1 MSSHAHPKPAP
12 LEMKF
17 WTPGALVLFAV
28 MLMGFCFIV
37 ARYLGGLAV
46 VSNLDN
52 QHPWGL
58 WIGIDV
64 ATGVALAAG
73 GFTTAAIA
81 HIFGRHQYEAVT
93 RPALLT
99 ATLGYTFVA
108 IGLAIDVGRSW
119 ALPKPLLFWQG
130 NSVLFEVA
138 MCVVVYTHVLYIEF
152 IPIVVE
158 RFKGRVN
165 LPGPFA
171 ILNDRLERLL
181 ELAEGILGKTMWV
194 FIIAG
199 VVLSCMHQSGLGSLM
214 LIAPTK
220 LHPLWY
226 TPILPLL
233 FLTSAIAAGYPM
245 VVFETTVATASFK
258 RADEMEVLAPLTG
271 VTKYLL
277 GIYITLKIGD
287 MIFRGTY
294 VYLFDGSIESRSFIV
309 EMLAMIVPWFML
321 MSQRL
326 RAKRHTLFVA
336 CTTVVLGIALN
347 RCNVFLIGFNP
358 PYAVKSYFP
367 SISEMAIT
375 ACLLCSITFFYRLA
389 VTYLP
394 VLSAPSLASME
405 KESS

>member
-12 LEMKF
+12 LEIRF
-17 WTPGALVLFAV
+17 WTPGVLVLFAV
-28 MLMGFCFIV
+28 MLIGVCFII
-37 ARYLGGLAV
+37 ARYIGGLAV
-46 VSNLDN
+46 VTNLDN

-81 HIFGRHQYEAVT
+81 HVFGRHQYEAVT

-119 ALPKPLLFWQG
+119 AMPKPLLFWQG

-138 MCVVVYTHVLYIEF
+138 MCVVVYLHVLYIEF

-158 RFKGRVN
+158 RFRGRVN
-165 LPGPFA
+165 LPGPFS
-171 ILNDRLERLL
+171 ILNDRVERLL
-181 ELAEGILGKTMWV
+181 ALADSILGKTMWV

-258 RADEMEVLAPLTG
+258 RVDEMEVLAPLTG

-287 MIFRGTY
+287 MIFR
-294 VYLFDGSIESRSFIV
+294 
-309 EMLAMIVPWFML
+309 
-321 MSQRL
+321 
-326 RAKRHTLFVA
+326 
-336 CTTVVLGIALN
+336 
-347 RCNVFLIGFNP
+347 
-358 PYAVKSYFP
+358 
-367 SISEMAIT
+367 
-375 ACLLCSITFFYRLA
+375 
-389 VTYLP
+389 
-394 VLSAPSLASME
+394 
-405 KESS
+405 